1 MISIAF
7 ISGVRK
13 GQNGHFPGGITP
25 DSGKWSSPAANEV
38 AP

>member
-1 MISIAF
+1 MIIIVLINA
-7 ISGVRK
+7 VRK
-13 GQNGHFPGGITP
+13 GQNGHFPDGITP

>member
-7 ISGVRK
+7 ISAVRK
-13 GQNGHFPGGITP
+13 GQTGHFAPGITP
-25 DSGKWSSPAANEV
+25 DSGKWPGPAANEV